1 MCQPDTQR
9 TSLLASLTS
18 PGWFAAAEASGGGR
32 DPGEQKRSWSGGTWE
47 RRGQRKIKSWK
58 RQPGSCRALM
68 WGRHVQPLVAR
79 YQESLR
85 CTPACSRTLS
95 GLTRHPLGGLEEEE
109 CGAPVCCGLPPC
121 SSMNSCI
128 PLNCGAHIRSFHSF
142 SPTSSPRLGTC
153 FFCSA
158 LNLCNVVKL
167 IPPPSATYLLALSRM
182 SDTLAS
188 H

>member
-1 MCQPDTQR
+1 MPSTDIGPCD
-9 TSLLASLTS
+9 
-18 PGWFAAAEASGGGR
+18 
-32 DPGEQKRSWSGGTWE
+32 D
-47 RRGQRKIKSWK
+47 
-58 RQPGSCRALM
+58 M

-109 CGAPVCCGLPPC
+109 CGAPVCCGLLPC

-142 SPTSSPRLGTC
+142 SHTSIPRLGTC

-167 IPPPSATYLLALSRM
+167 IPPPSATISWPCLECPTPWLLTDSVMLLWRKLFEPS
-182 SDTLAS
+182 AS
-188 H
+188 VSSSVEWGDSLLPYGLRAWG